1 MTRAVRRQELRYGS
15 GGFLGASD
23 WVRRLPDSGART
35 VLASLARRPA
45 VVRALAAI
53 WRLPIIDL
61 RVRKCDADAWWFGHW
76 LGSRRLGRL
85 GWAVLELPSDEA
97 RYLAG
102 HPRRI
107 LRNKLRHA
115 RAAGV
120 TSARVGY
127 DTWAKATADVL
138 RARGEEPGADTTRH
152 ARPAAYYVA
161 WDGCGTPLAFA
172 SVALFGQ
179 FAVLFLHVSR
189 PDQRPEASW
198 ARYQLHTCL
207 AIDLGS
213 RGVRHLLTR
222 SALREP
228 AGVQYFQ
235 HVLGYQVRNLRVE
248 LVLRCVR
255 GAVPRASVGPDRFQ
269 GHPTSGVRPGK
280 DVLRWKPWRGRSP
293 VRAARS
299 RRSSRP
305 RSWSCVSGV
314 TGRWATSPATST

>member
-1 MTRAVRRQELRYGS
+1 MTPAVRRRELRYGS
-15 GGFLGASD
+15 GEFLAASD
-23 WVRRLPDSGART
+23 WARRLPDVRART

-53 WRLPIIDL
+53 WRLPTLDL

-76 LGSRRLGRL
+76 FGPRRLGRL
-85 GWAVLELPSDEA
+85 CRAVLELPSDEA

-120 TSARVGY
+120 TSGRVGY
-127 DTWAKATADVL
+127 DTWTKAAADVL
-138 RARGEEPGADTTRH
+138 RARGEEPGPKPARH

-179 FAVLFLHVSR
+179 FAVLFLNISR
-189 PDQRPEASW
+189 SDRRPEASW

-207 AIDLGS
+207 ALDLGS
-213 RGVRHLLTR
+213 CGVRHLLTG
-222 SALREP
+222 SALRES
-228 AGVQYFQ
+228 AGIQYFQ
-235 HVLGYQVRNLRVE
+235 HVLGYQARNLRVE
-248 LVLRCVR
+248 LVLLCAR
-255 GAVPRASVGPDRFQ
+255 GTRTLG
-269 GHPTSGVRPGK
+269 
-280 DVLRWKPWRGRSP
+280 LLL
-293 VRAARS
+293 
-299 RRSSRP
+299 RRS
-305 RSWSCVSGV
+305 
-314 TGRWATSPATST
+314 